1 MQKIKE
7 QLLLAKEDHEII
19 LSYLQNS
26 VSRTTFN
33 RHEADDLKS
42 ELKRAK
48 IVKKDSLPKDVVR
61 LNSTVRIR
69 EEEKGKEMEVTIV
82 TPEKADIKLN
92 RISVMSPVGTAL
104 IGFREGQLVSWNVPS
119 GKKMFTI
126 IEVQND

>member
-7 QLLLAKEDHEII
+7 QLLLSKEDREII

-33 RHEADDLKS
+33 RHEAEDLKS
-42 ELKRAK
+42 ELNRAK

-69 EEEKGKEMEVTIV
+69 EEEKGKEMKVTIV

-119 GKKMFTI
+119 GKKQFTI
-126 IEVQND
+126 MEVQND